1 MMLLYSLTGNS
12 DWGLIKSYL
21 LGILLILAIFYIVIL
36 FLKTYKKGILF
47 KRGGH
52 LKVIETL
59 PLSKDN
65 ILYIIKINDEYL
77 LIGSSA
83 KNINILKSLEQSE
96 FEDLE
101 VSNETRDL
109 SFKDG
114 FKKFLRQ
121 NYDRGDK

>member
-1 MMLLYSLTGNS
+1 M
-12 DWGLIKSYL
+12 
-21 LGILLILAIFYIVIL
+21 
-36 FLKTYKKGILF
+36 
-47 KRGGH
+47 
-52 LKVIETL
+52 IETL